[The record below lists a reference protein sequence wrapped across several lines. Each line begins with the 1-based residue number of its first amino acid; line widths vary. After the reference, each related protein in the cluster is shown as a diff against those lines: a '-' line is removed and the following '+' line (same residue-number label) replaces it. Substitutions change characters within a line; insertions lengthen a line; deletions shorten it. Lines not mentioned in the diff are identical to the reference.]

1 MKLARLS
8 LYMMAVVFLDLG
20 VMSLVAPTYL
30 TPLVEISMPTPIAVM
45 EIRGVYGGLFF
56 GIGFFCLLFARR
68 DAWLR
73 PGLVAQTGV
82 MGGFV
87 LGRTVGI
94 VLGGAPNL
102 FIAMLLAGEV
112 FMVAVALVAM
122 RQLNGRRGVTESTRL
137 QAR

>member
-8 LYMMAVVFLDLG
+8 LCVMALVFLGLG
-20 VMSLVAPTYL
+20 TMSLVAPNNL

-56 GIGFFCLLFARR
+56 GIGFFTLLFARC
-68 DAWLR
+68 DVWLR

-102 FIAMLLAGEV
+102 FIAALLAGEV
-112 FMVAVALVAM
+112 FMVVVALVAM
-122 RQLNGRRGVTESTRL
+122 RQLNGNGM
-137 QAR
+137 

>member
-8 LYMMAVVFLDLG
+8 LYMMAFVFLDLG

-102 FIAMLLAGEV
+102 FIAVLLAGEV

-122 RQLNGRRGVTESTRL
+122 RQLNGRRGVTEM
-137 QAR
+137 

>member
-8 LYMMAVVFLDLG
+8 LYIMAVVFLGLG
-20 VMSLVAPTYL
+20 AMSLVAPTNL

-45 EIRGVYGGLFF
+45 EVRGVYGGLFF
-56 GIGFFCLLFARR
+56 GIGFFFLLFARC

-94 VLGGAPNL
+94 VVGGAPNL
-102 FIAMLLAGEV
+102 FIAALLAGEV
-112 FMVAVALVAM
+112 FMVTVALVGL
-122 RQLNGRRGVTESTRL
+122 RQLNLSTAVQQGSPL
-137 QAR
+137 